1 VTIPLDSCDL
11 ETYELGQA
19 RLRLRTDLR
28 FSLHGGPSDGWYLVE
43 DEARGRYF
51 RIGLTEYL
59 FLSLLDGQ
67 RTLDDVLAEMAS
79 WPGCD
84 GIDASRAAEISRW
97 VIEAGLAE
105 SRASIAAPRL
115 QRQRLREFEQQA
127 VAGFNPIMWR
137 LPLFNPD
144 PALSAIYRWVRPW
157 LAWPLMLAWGLLCLI
172 GASSLL
178 LRWDDFWTARIEATS
193 PVDFLWLGGTW
204 MLLKLVHESAHGLA
218 CKRFGGRVPRAGVLL
233 LLLIPLPF
241 VDVTSAWGFAK
252 RVQRVL
258 TAAAGMLAELAIA
271 AAAAWIWYYTQPGP
285 LQYHLSNL
293 ITVGTL
299 ATVLVNLNPLMRFDG
314 YYILSDCLQTP
325 NLYGRARQVLVAAA
339 KRLFL
344 GIRPTTPSGDGWLR
358 RTALGGYGFACLIW
372 QVLVTIGLS
381 LAAINFWPGI
391 GLIFGVT
398 AVALW
403 LGRPLWKLARLLL
416 GPYSVPASA
425 RWRLAGWSVATV
437 MLVIAAGVWLPAPGS
452 LRVPVVLQHDREVIR
467 AKTAG
472 FVSQIHVRSGESIT
486 AGQPLLTLVNRELQL
501 QIEQTQVKLQQAELQ
516 AQIALVDE
524 DISRWQWHQQTLEAY
539 RQQLS
544 QLREQALGLELTAS
558 RDGVVVASL
567 LESLK
572 DQLVY
577 EGQELLSVV
586 RPGRLRAVALV
597 HQEDARWLRDSQP
610 DLSWISL
617 WGTGGRRLEC
627 HLDRLHPRAG
637 YDLPHAAFASSIGG
651 PVAVVNRQQTETGRE
666 RQSDSLLSSGSGIGY
681 ELNNFEGRS
690 GDPMARLAYGHEAW
704 QASLTETARG
714 LKTTR
719 PYVQLE
725 ASLRYVSGAPPVTRP
740 NAGWWRLPIES
751 LEAGHATDEAALG
764 LYDGRTGV
772 LVATGRQAALGPY
785 VWDQLRGW
793 VRERMQRTH
802 GL

>member
-1 VTIPLDSCDL
+1 VSANLDSCDL

-28 FSLHGGPSDGWYLVE
+28 FSLHGRPSDGWYLVE

-59 FLSLLDGQ
+59 FLSLLDGH
-67 RTLDDVLAEMAS
+67 RTLDDVQAEMAS
-79 WPGCD
+79 WPGCE
-84 GIDASRAAEISRW
+84 GIDTARAAEISRW

-105 SRASIAAPRL
+105 SRASLAAPRL
-115 QRQRLREFEQQA
+115 QRRRLQEFERQA
-127 VAGFNPIMWR
+127 VTGFNPIMWR

-144 PALSAIYRWVRPW
+144 PALSMLYRWLRPG
-157 LAWPLMLAWGLLCLI
+157 LGWPLMLAWVWLCLI
-172 GASSLL
+172 GASCLV

-204 MLLKLVHESAHGLA
+204 LLLKLVHESAHGLA
-218 CKRFGGRVPRAGVLL
+218 CKRFGGRVPRAGVMLL
-233 LLLIPLPF
+233 LLVPLPF

-252 RVQRVL
+252 RSQRVL
-258 TAAAGMLAELAIA
+258 TAAAGMLAELAMA
-271 AAAAWIWYYTQPGP
+271 AMAAWMWYYTQPGP
-285 LQYHLSNL
+285 LQYHLANL

-299 ATVLVNLNPLMRFDG
+299 ATLLVNLNPLMRFDG
-314 YYILSDCLQTP
+314 YYILSDFLQIP
-325 NLYGRARQVLVAAA
+325 NLHSRSRQVLVVAA

-344 GIRPTTPSGDGWLR
+344 GIRPTTPASEGWLR
-358 RTALGGYGFACLIW
+358 RTLLGGFGLAGLIW
-372 QVLVTIGLS
+372 QTLVTIGLS
-381 LAAINFWPGI
+381 LAAINIWPGI
-391 GLIFGVT
+391 GLVGGAT

-403 LGRPLWKLARLLL
+403 LGRPIWRLARLLL
-416 GPYSVPASA
+416 GPHAAPASA
-425 RWRLAGWSVATV
+425 RGWLAGWSVAV
-437 MLVIAAGVWLPAPGS
+437 VLIVVAAGVWIPAPGS

-472 FVSQIHVRSGESIT
+472 FVSHIHVKAGESIT

-501 QIEQTQVKLQQAELQ
+501 KIEQTQVKARQAELQ

-524 DISRWQWHQQTLEAY
+524 DISRWQWHQETLEAH

-544 QLREQALGLELTAS
+544 QLQEQARGLELTAS
-558 RDGVVVASL
+558 RDGVVVAAL
-567 LESLK
+567 LESLR

-577 EGQELLSVV
+577 EGQELLSIV
-586 RPGRLRAVALV
+586 RPGQVRAVALV
-597 HQEDARWLRDSQP
+597 HQEDARWLRDVQP
-610 DLSWISL
+610 ALSWISL

-627 HLDRLHPRAG
+627 RLERLHPRAG
-637 YDLPHAAFASSIGG
+637 YDVPHAALASSIGG

-666 RQSDSLLSSGSGIGY
+666 RQSDSLLASGSGMGH
-681 ELNNFEGRS
+681 ELNNFEGRA
-690 GDPMARLAYGHEAW
+690 GDPLARLARGHEAW

-725 ASLRYVSGAPPVTRP
+725 ASLYGVPISRAADRP
-740 NAGWWRLPIES
+740 RANRWRLPIES
-751 LEAGHATDEAALG
+751 LQAGDPTLEAALG

-785 VWDQLRGW
+785 VWHQLQSW
-793 VRERMQRTH
+793 VRDRLQRTH

>member
-1 VTIPLDSCDL
+1 MSVTLDSCDL

-19 RLRLRTDLR
+19 RLRLRSDLR

-51 RIGLTEYL
+51 RIGLTEYI
-59 FLSLLDGQ
+59 FLSLLDGH
-67 RTLDDVLAEMAS
+67 RTLDDVQAEMAS
-79 WPGCD
+79 WPGCE
-84 GIDASRAAEISRW
+84 GIDAARAAEISRW
-97 VIEAGLAE
+97 VIEVGVAE
-105 SRASIAAPRL
+105 SRASMAAPRL
-115 QRQRLREFEQQA
+115 QRQRQREFERQA
-127 VAGFNPIMWR
+127 MAGINPLMWR

-144 PALSAIYRWVRPW
+144 PALSMLYRWARPW
-157 LAWPLMLAWGLLCLI
+157 LGWPLMLAWGCLCLI

-178 LRWDDFWTARIEATS
+178 LRWEDFWTARIEATS

-204 MLLKLVHESAHGLA
+204 FLLKLVHELAHGLA
-218 CKRFGGRVPRAGVLL
+218 CKRFGGRVPRAGVML

-252 RVQRVL
+252 RSQRVM
-258 TAAAGMLAELAIA
+258 TAAAGMWAELAIA
-271 AAAAWIWYYTQPGP
+271 ATAAWIWYYTQPGP

-299 ATVLVNLNPLMRFDG
+299 ATLLVNLNPLMRFDG
-314 YYILSDCLQTP
+314 YYILSDCLQVP
-325 NLYGRARQVLVAAA
+325 NLYGRARQVLVVAT

-344 GIRPTTPSGDGWLR
+344 GIRPTTPGGDDWLMR
-358 RTALGGYGFACLIW
+358 CALGMYGGACLIW

-381 LAAINFWPGI
+381 LAAINLWPGI
-391 GLIFGVT
+391 GLVLGMMAI
-398 AVALW
+398 ALW
-403 LGRPLWKLARLLL
+403 LGRPLWRLTRLLF
-416 GPYSVPASA
+416 GPHCAPAAA
-425 RWRLAGWSVATV
+425 RWRLTGWVVSA
-437 MLVIAAGVWLPAPGS
+437 LLLLAAAGAWLPAPGS
-452 LRVPVVLQHDREVIR
+452 LRVPVVIQHDSEVIR

-472 FVSQIHVRSGESIT
+472 FVSHVHVKSGESVV

-501 QIEQTQVKLQQAELQ
+501 KIEQTQVQLKQAELR

-524 DISRWQWHQQTLEAY
+524 DIAGWQWHRETLQAY

-544 QLREQALGLELTAS
+544 QMQEQALGLELTAG
-558 RDGVVVASL
+558 RDGVVVGSL

-572 DQLVY
+572 DQLVH
-577 EGQELLSVV
+577 EGQELLSIVS
-586 RPGRLRAVALV
+586 PGQLRAVALV

-627 HLDRLHPRAG
+627 RLERLHPRAG

-651 PVAVVNRQQTETGRE
+651 PVAVVNRQQTDTGRD
-666 RQSDSLLSSGSGIGY
+666 RQSDSLLSSGSGIGH
-681 ELNNFEGRS
+681 ELNQFEGRT
-690 GDPMARLAYGHEAW
+690 GDPMARLARGHEAW

-725 ASLRYVSGAPPVTRP
+725 ASLNYVSTATARRHD
-740 NAGWWRLPIES
+740 GWWRLPIET
-751 LEAGHATDEAALG
+751 LEAGDLTDHAALG

-785 VWDQLRGW
+785 VWNQVLGW
-793 VRERMQRTH
+793 VRDRMQQTH